1 MVPTKSTA
9 RTPRAHSSTN
19 RSQRGPVPREL
30 RMPKSERAGSELD
43 DKKPSPWNRF
53 ESFGYA
59 RTDFSLLSI
68 FEFEHDNRHRVDV
81 SANEKRLFTIQ
92 LRDIE
97 ESVMR
102 SYQVLYFIF
111 TGSLP
116 V

>member
-1 MVPTKSTA
+1 VNLTTRNHHPGIVLKVSVTLE
-9 RTPRAHSSTN
+9 PI
-19 RSQRGPVPREL
+19 
-30 RMPKSERAGSELD
+30 
-43 DKKPSPWNRF
+43 F
-53 ESFGYA
+53 SFVY
-59 RTDFSLLSI
+59 
-68 FEFEHDNRHRVDV
+68 FEFEHDNRHSVDV

-116 V
+116 VFRLEFTPAS

>member
-1 MVPTKSTA
+1 
-9 RTPRAHSSTN
+9 
-19 RSQRGPVPREL
+19 
-30 RMPKSERAGSELD
+30 MPKSERAGSELD

-97 ESVMR
+97 ESVKR

-116 V
+116 VFPLELRPLPEQKKLLALIRRAR

>member
-1 MVPTKSTA
+1 
-9 RTPRAHSSTN
+9 
-19 RSQRGPVPREL
+19 
-30 RMPKSERAGSELD
+30 
-43 DKKPSPWNRF
+43 
-53 ESFGYA
+53 
-59 RTDFSLLSI
+59 
-68 FEFEHDNRHRVDV
+68 V

-116 V
+116 VFPLELRPLLEQKELLALIRRAQ

>member
-1 MVPTKSTA
+1 
-9 RTPRAHSSTN
+9 
-19 RSQRGPVPREL
+19 
-30 RMPKSERAGSELD
+30 MPKSERAGSELD

-116 V
+116 VFRLEFTPAS